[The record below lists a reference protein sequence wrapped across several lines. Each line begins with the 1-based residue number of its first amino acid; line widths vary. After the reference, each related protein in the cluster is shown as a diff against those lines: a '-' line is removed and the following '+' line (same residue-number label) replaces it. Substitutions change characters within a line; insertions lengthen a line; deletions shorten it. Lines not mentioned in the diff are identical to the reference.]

1 MNAFARRNM
10 RTIEKRRRRCR
21 LHRRLHHS
29 RGGKVVF
36 HLNIFPLPE
45 HKEVTES
52 FPHSHS
58 KSGFLL
64 LGKNRRYQSCARLFL
79 HSQQNSPTTSWKRTR
94 TLGSV
99 KKRRSSEC
107 VNINPRSVLCRRRLE
122 GQCVFAAS
130 RACA

>member
-1 MNAFARRNM
+1 MFSVRFSRWNIFLFPSRSDSFLVNAFARRNI
-10 RTIEKRRRRCR
+10 RTMEKRRRRCR

-58 KSGFLL
+58 KGGFLL

-79 HSQQNSPTTSWKRTR
+79 ASKTPPRRAGKEHELSAPGKRD
-94 TLGSV
+94 GAPSV
-99 KKRRSSEC
+99 
-107 VNINPRSVLCRRRLE
+107 
-122 GQCVFAAS
+122 
-130 RACA
+130 